1 VAQYLFE
8 LMVLSLPA
16 KRIHPDVQAGKAG
29 TEVLQKLE
37 DLSPKQETPTGT
49 DPRWDKLS
57 DLLNQID

>member
-1 VAQYLFE
+1 
-8 LMVLSLPA
+8 MVLSLPA